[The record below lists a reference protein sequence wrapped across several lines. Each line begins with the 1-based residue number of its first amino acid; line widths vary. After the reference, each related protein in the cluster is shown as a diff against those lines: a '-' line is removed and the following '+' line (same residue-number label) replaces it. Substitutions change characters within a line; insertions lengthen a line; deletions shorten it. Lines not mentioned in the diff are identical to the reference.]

1 MILLA
6 WPQKRRIRWGL
17 LQWIEPDRL
26 QRVGRGE
33 RRGFVWD
40 NWGKGRRTFCV
51 SMYQSHGEGSDFL
64 PAYKIDEGDEEKG
77 QKGQDAD
84 DD

>member
-1 MILLA
+1 M
-6 WPQKRRIRWGL
+6 
-17 LQWIEPDRL
+17 
-26 QRVGRGE
+26 
-33 RRGFVWD
+33 
-40 NWGKGRRTFCV
+40 